1 MVLGAG
7 MAGLIAAEALQQAGR
22 QVVVLDKGRGVGG
35 RLATRRAEGAVFDH
49 GAQFLTARTLRWRAL
64 VDRWNEEGVAVEW
77 CRGFTGEADGHPRW
91 RGQPGMTAL
100 AKSLAQGLDVR
111 LQTQVTALRQQDGF
125 WNLSTAASETL
136 LARAVILTAPVPQSL
151 ALLDAGGVGLEA
163 ALRAR
168 LEAITYER
176 CLVVMATLDAPSN
189 VPPPGGV
196 ALTDGPIAWIG
207 DNQQKGISAEPALT
221 IQASAEYSLAN
232 WDRPREETARELLA
246 AAAPWLGGQVRQQQM
261 HGWRYSRPERI
272 DDCGAL
278 VLSAT
283 PPLIIAGDA
292 FAGARIEGA
301 ALSGRAAAEQ
311 LLALH

>member
-1 MVLGAG
+1 
-7 MAGLIAAEALQQAGR
+7 MAGLTAAATLQRAGHK
-22 QVVVLDKGRGVGG
+22 VLVLDKGRGVGG

-49 GAQFLTARTLRWRAL
+49 GAQFLTARTPRWRAL
-64 VDRWNEEGVAVEW
+64 VDRWSEDGMAVEW

-100 AKSLAQGLDVR
+100 AKSLAQGIEVR
-111 LQTQVTALRQQDGF
+111 LQTQVTALRQQNGV
-125 WNLSTAASETL
+125 WNLSTVANETL
-136 LARAVILTAPVPQSL
+136 MARAVIMTAPVPQSL
-151 ALLDAGGVGLEA
+151 ELLDAGGVTIDA
-163 ALRAR
+163 AMRSR
-168 LEAITYER
+168 LEAITYEH
-176 CLVVMATLDAPSN
+176 CLVVMATLDAPSK
-189 VPPPGGV
+189 VPVPGGV
-196 ALTDGPIAWIG
+196 APTDGPIAWIG

-246 AAAPWLGGQVRQQQM
+246 AAAPWLGGRVTQHQM
-261 HGWRYSRPERI
+261 HGWRYSRPQRI

-278 VLSAT
+278 VLSAS

-301 ALSGRAAAEQ
+301 VLSGWAAAERLQ
-311 LLALH
+311 ALLF